1 MKRPMARARIGK
13 RLRTLRTMG
22 SLHLPGR
29 GNEIHGVYPGTRRT
43 MRV

>member
-13 RLRTLRTMG
+13 LLRTLRTMG
-22 SLHLPGR
+22 SLPLPAR
-29 GNEIHGVYPGTRRT
+29 CNEIHGVYPGMRRT